1 MTDIYVARSGQSN
14 DVVSQ
19 MMDNET
25 YISASEAI
33 EKGFADSLLSAD
45 VMTKVIKS
53 PSRDPKTGCAC
64 QNQHTSC

>member
-1 MTDIYVARSGQSN
+1 VGNRHDFAKLAHDLAPFDASMTDIYVARSGQSS
-14 DVVSQ
+14 DVVNQ

-45 VMTKVIKS
+45 VI
-53 PSRDPKTGCAC
+53 DEG
-64 QNQHTSC
+64 